1 MSKETSRL
9 SFFAAAFVSVSVAIC
24 LFNFFVDPLQVF
36 GPATLHRPYYL
47 ADPRIQGAGLI
58 RSQRFDT
65 IFIGSSLG
73 MRYRK
78 SDIDRIFG
86 VKSVKLAMSG
96 PSSAELNLVI
106 ACAMVRRPRKIIWQM
121 DDWMFRDGP
130 DIDTSPYFPADL
142 YRMNIKGIAGY
153 LFNPETTRESFGTL
167 LRQNKITTPIALNLI
182 WMNYLKLYYDD
193 VNEINTFPSGVDLST
208 IFNSQAAL
216 DAYNGYRD
224 PTTRAELAKGY
235 DYDAIV
241 RNFERDALSLIEN
254 NPEAEFIIYFPPYSI
269 LQFVAL
275 RDFAPNVLHTI
286 YRFNV
291 YALTRLSMMSNVTL
305 FDFRDVEPITHN
317 LDNYMDTVHHSPAI
331 DIRVMEEIRD
341 GLHRVDRN
349 APTRS
354 IELLQ
359 RQVDN
364 YVVPQ

>member
-1 MSKETSRL
+1 
-9 SFFAAAFVSVSVAIC
+9 
-24 LFNFFVDPLQVF
+24 
-36 GPATLHRPYYL
+36 
-47 ADPRIQGAGLI
+47 
-58 RSQRFDT
+58 
-65 IFIGSSLG
+65 
-73 MRYRK
+73 
-78 SDIDRIFG
+78 
-86 VKSVKLAMSG
+86 
-96 PSSAELNLVI
+96 
-106 ACAMVRRPRKIIWQM
+106 MVRRPRKIIWQM

-153 LFNPETTRESFGTL
+153 LFNPETTRKSFGTL

-193 VNEINTFPSGVDLST
+193 VNEINTFPSGVNSST

-354 IELLQ
+354 ISRFNGKLITMSF
-359 RQVDN
+359 RN
-364 YVVPQ
+364 NWHSCS